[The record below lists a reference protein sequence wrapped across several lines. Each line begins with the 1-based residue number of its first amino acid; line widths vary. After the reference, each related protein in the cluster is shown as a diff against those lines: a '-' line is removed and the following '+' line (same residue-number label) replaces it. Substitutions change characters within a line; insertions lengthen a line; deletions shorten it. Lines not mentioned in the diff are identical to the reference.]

1 MTAIRHIV
9 LTLLL
14 CYAATR
20 DALTRLRRR
29 VRLWLSVPSLSRG
42 AKARILREVLARREN
57 YFQDDWR
64 DE

>member
-1 MTAIRHIV
+1 MTTILCRLIRAI
-9 LTLLL
+9 
-14 CYAATR
+14 A
-20 DALTRLRRR
+20 RLRRR
-29 VRLWLSVPSLSRG
+29 VRLWRGVPSVSRG